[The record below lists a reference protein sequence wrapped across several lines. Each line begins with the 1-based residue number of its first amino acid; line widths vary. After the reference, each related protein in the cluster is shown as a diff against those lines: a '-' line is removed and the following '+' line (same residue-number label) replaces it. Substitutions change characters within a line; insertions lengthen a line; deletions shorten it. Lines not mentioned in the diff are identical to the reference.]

1 MSSESSYARRF
12 VDMWLLPSMHPTN
25 IDLLQKLKSADDR
38 QFGSNMDVVGTVSS
52 EDSPS
57 GDWTKSHL
65 VGIRSDLWSP
75 DDKELEKS
83 LRSLHKDR
91 HEQLRKQ
98 VKRSGRLNPKQQAEL
113 QLKIVDDALMQLG
126 TDELE
131 TRRLVLKLFK
141 TSSKRMRWEGT
152 IEELTTSEVHNTM
165 GSRRPLLSFAV
176 ILQGQEY
183 LNSVQQNHRTFRVPS
198 LFTFCYYDHRKD
210 RLWHIAIKRKWISI
224 GADFTIEAGGRR
236 IGEIDGHL
244 IGFGYNAYVTLRDHP
259 LAENSDFMDLLTLF
273 TTSVGYHRAMRRSI
287 RSRVKAV
294 KSDLTARHIV
304 EDEEM
309 WLRKNPRRRAA

>member
-1 MSSESSYARRF
+1 MSDTSYARRF
-12 VDMWLLPSMHPTN
+12 VDMWMLPSMHPTN
-25 IDLLQKLKSADDR
+25 IELLQKLKTADDR
-38 QFGSNMDVVGTVSS
+38 QFGTNMDVVGTVST
-52 EDSPS
+52 EDPQAR
-57 GDWTKSHL
+57 DWSKTHL

-75 DDKELEKS
+75 DEKELEKS
-83 LRSLHKDR
+83 LRSLQKDR
-91 HEQLRKQ
+91 KEHLRRQ
-98 VKRSGRLNPKQQAEL
+98 IKRSGRLSDRQQREL
-113 QLKIVDDALMQLG
+113 QLRIAGDPLMQLD
-126 TDELE
+126 TDDLE

-152 IEELTTSEVHNTM
+152 IEELTANEVHNTM

-183 LNSVQQNHRTFRVPS
+183 LSSVQQNHRTFRIPS
-198 LFTFCYYDHRKD
+198 LFTFCYFDERKQ
-210 RLWHIAIKRKWISI
+210 RLWHITIKRKWISI
-224 GADFTIEAGGRR
+224 GADFTIEAGKRK

-244 IGFGYNAYVTLRDHP
+244 IGFGYNAYVTLRNHP
-259 LAENSDFMDLLTLF
+259 LAENGDFMDLLTLF

-287 RSRVKAV
+287 RRRVKAV
-294 KSDLTARHIV
+294 RTDLTQRHII